1 MNNNTVQFVEQ
12 TCQKYENN
20 QEALIMILQDIQG
33 EYKYLPEPALRE
45 VSSRLSV
52 PLSQVY
58 GVATFYKAF
67 SLQPRGKHLI
77 QVCCGTACH
86 VKGAPQIVDRL
97 ERTLGIKCGETT
109 KDKKFTLETVRCV
122 GACALAPV
130 VMIGE
135 DTYGRLTQDAVDKV
149 LKKY

>member
-1 MNNNTVQFVEQ
+1 MELETTQFVEQ
-12 TCQKYENN
+12 TCQKYDDS
-20 QEALIMILQDIQG
+20 QESLIMILQDIQG
-33 EYKYLPEPALRE
+33 VYKYLPEPALRQ
-45 VSSRLSV
+45 VANRLKV

-58 GVATFYKAF
+58 GVATFYKVF
-67 SLQPRGKHLI
+67 SLQPRGKNLI

-86 VKGAPQIVDRL
+86 VKGAPLMVDRV
-97 ERTLGIKCGETT
+97 ERALGVKCGGTT

-135 DTYGRLTQDAVDKV
+135 DTYGRLTQDAVDRI

>member
-1 MNNNTVQFVEQ
+1 MNNTVQFVEQ
-12 TCQKYENN
+12 TCQKYENS
-20 QEALIMILQDIQG
+20 QESLIMILQDIQG

-45 VSSRLSV
+45 VSTRLNV

-86 VKGAPQIVDRL
+86 VKGAPLVVDRL
-97 ERTLGIKCGETT
+97 ERALGIKCGNTT

>member
-1 MNNNTVQFVEQ
+1 MNNTVQFVDQ
-12 TCQKYENN
+12 TCQKYENS
-20 QEALIMILQDIQG
+20 QESLIMILQDIQG

-45 VSSRLSV
+45 VATRLNV
-52 PLSQVY
+52 PIAQVY

-67 SLQPRGKHLI
+67 SLEPRGKHLI

-86 VKGAPQIVDRL
+86 VKGAPQVVDRL
-97 ERTLGIKCGETT
+97 ERALGVKCGNTT

>member
-1 MNNNTVQFVEQ
+1 MNNTVQFVEQ

-45 VSSRLSV
+45 VSTRLNV

-86 VKGAPQIVDRL
+86 VKGAPLVVDRL
-97 ERTLGIKCGETT
+97 ERALGIKCGNTT

-130 VMIGE
+130 VMVGE
-135 DTYGRLTQDAVDKV
+135 DTYGRLTQDAVEKV